1 MKTVTINKVKYPIH
15 FNQLVIINFGEM
27 LGFTKMSEIQNILS
41 EFASLKNDIETKTIK
56 NIATLIYCGI
66 EEGSDIKGVEFELT
80 EKQILREFL
89 DKPDYFMEIITSEM
103 NSMSGGEVGEKK
115 AKVSKKK

>member
-1 MKTVTINKVKYPIH
+1 MKTVTINKKNYPIH

-27 LGFTKMSEIQNILS
+27 LGFTKMSEIQNILT
-41 EFASLKNDIETKTIK
+41 EFARLKNDIETKTIK

-66 EEGSDIKGVEFELT
+66 EEGCDIKGNDFDLT

-89 DKPDYFMEIITSEM
+89 DRADYFMEIITSEM
-103 NSMSGGEVGEKK
+103 TTMSGEKVGEVK